1 MYRLLLYMNLKECK
15 VKKDK
20 MSWDQSKISFFRL
33 LKGQC
38 DCLGL
43 LPFVEHGEVD
53 DVGELIARVG
63 QALPVIPHIETH
75 RLEPLRLFCRRL
87 AAILRTISSSS
98 DRQVRGGVVYI
109 LEDFVHVVE
118 TAMLFYADTVE
129 KKLASKYFQ
138 YVYCVH

>member
-1 MYRLLLYMNLKECK
+1 MRPVQK
-15 VKKDK
+15 V
-20 MSWDQSKISFFRL
+20 FCL

-98 DRQVRGGVVYI
+98 DRQVRGGVV
-109 LEDFVHVVE
+109 
-118 TAMLFYADTVE
+118 
-129 KKLASKYFQ
+129 
-138 YVYCVH
+138 